1 MIAPT
6 APNEIRISAR
16 GRPPDA
22 AMPTPKLRRQLAF
35 VTALSNPARYETR
48 YKLYRKFAKH
58 IEQGLGQRL
67 VTVECQLGDRPFEVT
82 QKDNPDH
89 IQVRSNSELWHKE
102 NMLNIAMSRLPT
114 SVKYICW

>member
-1 MIAPT
+1 
-6 APNEIRISAR
+6 
-16 GRPPDA
+16 
-22 AMPTPKLRRQLAF
+22 MPTPKLRRQLAF

-48 YKLYRKFAKH
+48 YRLYRKFANH

-82 QKDNPDH
+82 RKDDPNH